1 MKYLKR
7 YKLFEEVQGTD
18 EKRTL
23 YDIIKNIDS
32 DNERRD
38 VVDVFNLS
46 DEKTYLDDVDISLNG
61 FSFYTNLNY
70 LEEIFE
76 LSDDNVLSDIERV
89 FQDYDTYEY
98 YVDDDEMNYLPSYL
112 DSESIDL
119 VKEFAKEF
127 DYDLNLD
134 ADDISNDNDING
146 FFQYIGISKDI
157 EGNIISN
164 ISDAKTVALQECITE
179 QVFNKQPIDWKW
191 ESNHYGIKSKY
202 EYRVNVNYT
211 KILKFLE
218 DNNIIDDV
226 YNFLDL
232 FEKIGSI
239 IPYQYSHEYE
249 IGEYEMDS
257 SYDDLNKQFVRD
269 IEKYWDVDDK
279 EAKQLL
285 YSCLIKVDNIDEI
298 KKRFYNIFWSHKVH
312 NYIESKGWNDYYL
325 TQFAKNEEKKL
336 QEKNDKCY
344 MWFGSDDF
352 INRFDKSEYDDEFLD
367 ELQRT
372 KMEIF
377 GKNTGLL

>member
-1 MKYLKR
+1 
-7 YKLFEEVQGTD
+7 
-18 EKRTL
+18 
-23 YDIIKNIDS
+23 
-32 DNERRD
+32 
-38 VVDVFNLS
+38 
-46 DEKTYLDDVDISLNG
+46 
-61 FSFYTNLNY
+61 
-70 LEEIFE
+70 
-76 LSDDNVLSDIERV
+76 
-89 FQDYDTYEY
+89 
-98 YVDDDEMNYLPSYL
+98 
-112 DSESIDL
+112 
-119 VKEFAKEF
+119 
-127 DYDLNLD
+127 
-134 ADDISNDNDING
+134 
-146 FFQYIGISKDI
+146 
-157 EGNIISN
+157 
-164 ISDAKTVALQECITE
+164 
-179 QVFNKQPIDWKW
+179 
-191 ESNHYGIKSKY
+191 
-202 EYRVNVNYT
+202 
-211 KILKFLE
+211 LKFLE